1 MIEIINTQCHP
12 TSHIRAS
19 CGDDIT
25 NKLAFGISI
34 KDRTIDYGT
43 EKFVNCVTSM
53 VVCSKCF
60 IYYLMYGLIIFTEKG
75 EKRWMQKRT

>member
-1 MIEIINTQCHP
+1 MITRLDTQCHP

-34 KDRTIDYGT
+34 KDRTIDYDA

-53 VVCSKCF
+53 VVCFKCF
-60 IYYLMYGLIIFTEKG
+60 VFYLTHGLIIFTKKG
-75 EKRWMQKRT
+75 ENKWMQKK